1 MFPIELSERFAQDFA
16 DIFRAEGD
24 MSVDRTPKQAAKR
37 RPDGGSVIPGD
48 LLDAD
53 TAHTSTKR
61 PGNVWR
67 SASES
72 ACTLKYR
79 DS

>member
-24 MSVDRTPKQAAKR
+24 MPVDRTPKQAAKR
-37 RPDGGSVIPGD
+37 KPDGGSMNSGD

-53 TAHTSTKR
+53 MAHTSAKR
-61 PGNVWR
+61 PSTR
-67 SASES
+67 R
-72 ACTLKYR
+72 CCK
-79 DS
+79 